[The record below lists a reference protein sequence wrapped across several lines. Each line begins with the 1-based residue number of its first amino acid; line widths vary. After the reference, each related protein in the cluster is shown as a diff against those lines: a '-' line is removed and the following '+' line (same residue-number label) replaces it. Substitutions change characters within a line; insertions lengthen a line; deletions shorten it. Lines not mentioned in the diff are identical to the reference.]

1 MNGTPAHNSG
11 SVGTIPCAWS
21 IVASQGDYNGD
32 GKRAMRWRHTDG
44 STSLWLMN
52 GTAVQT
58 FGSFGAIPTSWN
70 PVAGADAGATLTGD
84 GSANSLTGTVNNDT
98 LIGLTGNDALTGG
111 MGADRFVFNTALN
124 ATTNVDSITDFSSGT
139 DKILL
144 DHLILTALTTGTLAA
159 TSFVAEAGAVAHD
172 GNDYLLYNTS
182 TGDLSYDPDGTGVQ
196 AAVLFAHLN
205 NNPAMAAADLA
216 VI

>member
-1 MNGTPAHNSG
+1 MLAPG
-11 SVGTIPCAWS
+11 AWS
-21 IVASQGDYNGD
+21 VISGHGDYNGD
-32 GKRAMRWRHTDG
+32 GKSDLLVRNANGDTRM
-44 STSLWLMN
+44 WLMN
-52 GTAVQT
+52 GTSVQT

-98 LIGLTGNDALTGG
+98 LIGLTGNDTLTGSI
-111 MGADRFVFNTALN
+111 GADRFVFNTALN
-124 ATTNVDSITDFSSGT
+124 ATTNVDTLTDFSSGT

-205 NNPAMAAADLA
+205 NNPAMVAADIG
-216 VI
+216 VV